1 MLVDLLGSI
10 ERFLQRL
17 DIYTKIPSIPAMTE
31 ILVKIMV
38 ELLSALGLVTKQIK
52 QKWLSVF
59 STPFFFL
66 NRHLTEIVTK
76 SNLRRNS

>member
-10 ERFLQRL
+10 EQFLQRL

-52 QKWLSVF
+52 QKRLGVF
-59 STPFFFL
+59 STPPFSW
-66 NRHLTEIVTK
+66 TVP
-76 SNLRRNS
+76 

>member
-17 DIYTKIPSIPAMTE
+17 DIYTKIPSTPAMTE

-52 QKWLSVF
+52 QKWLSAF
-59 STPFFFL
+59 STSLFW
-66 NRHLTEIVTK
+66 
-76 SNLRRNS
+76 